1 MTAATAAWR
10 RAVAV
15 LEARRAADVSPATGR
30 RAPQGTARAA
40 TRGLSTGHPLLLR
53 TAWALVALLAL
64 GLPSRADAQAADT
77 PNFTIEYH
85 HADLSGNIRLTT
97 DEYGAVVR
105 EAIHLPF
112 GERDTGEC
120 GTLEDGARP
129 LGYQGKPRDP
139 KTCLDDFGAR
149 DYRAAIGRFQTVDPV
164 LPVDRALR
172 DPQQWNRYAYARNNP
187 LIYSDP
193 DGREIAVIHGGRL
206 YGGGFSGQA
215 VNTTTYGVVTPVH
228 GLGAVAAGSTV
239 VAAGRMFIAGVMSA
253 GLSKLVPWLSGPQGQ
268 EAMTTAA
275 EVLTG
280 QELGPGGVPAGR
292 VGGAKEATDDAI
304 QLAKQLASEETASEL
319 LHGGGRAMA
328 GAGSR
333 RQIDDIARLVATYGG
348 DAGDWAKI
356 TSASRRISNG
366 VIIETHAYKN
376 IVTGVVYEIKTKL
389 GPWK

>member
-1 MTAATAAWR
+1 MGASERVTAGITAWW
-10 RAVAV
+10 RAVAQ
-15 LEARRAADVSPATGR
+15 LKAARATDVSPAIGWWTSR
-30 RAPQGTARAA
+30 GTARATA
-40 TRGLSTGHPLLLR
+40 QRRDVGHPLLLR
-53 TAWALVALLAL
+53 TAWALVTLLAL
-64 GLPSRADAQAADT
+64 GLPSRADAQTAET

-105 EAIHLPF
+105 EALHLPF

-129 LGYQGKPRDP
+129 LGYQGTPRDP

-187 LIYSDP
+187 LIYTDP

-206 YGGGFSGQA
+206 YGGGFSGQT

-239 VAAGRMFIAGVMSA
+239 VAAGRTFIAGVMSA
-253 GLSKLVPWLSGPQGQ
+253 GLTKLVPWLSGPQGQ

-292 VGGAKEATDDAI
+292 AGNAKAIAQAAVDPNKLTHIFGKASHNLGPLVQALGSHEDAFSAV
-304 QLAKQLASEETASEL
+304 QNAAQTAVRNQGLSGVFETTVNV
-319 LHGGGRAMA
+319 A
-328 GAGSR
+328 GQDVVVRGNI
-333 RQIDDIARLVATYGG
+333 ID
-348 DAGDWAKI
+348 
-356 TSASRRISNG
+356 
-366 VIIETHAYKN
+366 
-376 IVTGVVYEIKTKL
+376 GVVRIGTFFIVR
-389 GPWK
+389 

>member
-1 MTAATAAWR
+1 MAT
-10 RAVAV
+10 RAT
-15 LEARRAADVSPATGR
+15 DVSPAIWQWT
-30 RAPQGTARAA
+30 AQGTARATA
-40 TRGLSTGHPLLLR
+40 RRRDVGHPLLLR

-187 LIYSDP
+187 LIYTDP
-193 DGREIAVIHGGRL
+193 DGRVI
-206 YGGGFSGQA
+206 QA
-215 VNTTTYGVVTPVH
+215 LAAWAAPY
-228 GLGAVAAGSTV
+228 AVAASAIVMRYGQQIAQAAQRMGQAAWVRLSTLANSPV
-239 VAAGRMFIAGVMSA
+239 T
-253 GLSKLVPWLSGPQGQ
+253 Q
-268 EAMTTAA
+268 EAATFTA

-280 QELGPGGVPAGR
+280 QELGPGGAPPG
-292 VGGAKEATDDAI
+292 GGANGRQVVGELKRAVSGTVKDIVVIGRQVDTAVAKNWPGHKILDIRDWTIVKNDEFIQSVIQNGQTVYIGSPQTRATLWDAANNRPTVFARELE
-304 QLAKQLASEETASEL
+304 QLRAAGYTQ
-319 LHGGGRAMA
+319 HGNYMVPP
-328 GAGSR
+328 
-333 RQIDDIARLVATYGG
+333 Q
-348 DAGDWAKI
+348 
-356 TSASRRISNG
+356 
-366 VIIETHAYKN
+366 
-376 IVTGVVYEIKTKL
+376 
-389 GPWK
+389 